1 MELVENLLRENA
13 GDRVVTTTEQATT
26 PAQDAPS
33 RQRVHYGE
41 PEHFEIVEFL
51 EDEATLLD
59 SGKLLDWVGL
69 MAVDVRYQM
78 PVRST
83 RDLID
88 GSEFSDGMFMFDETI
103 LTLGIKAT
111 RLAATTSAWAEKPP
125 SRTRRHV
132 TNIRVFRTGVDNE
145 YEVTSSL
152 LLLRNRYQEHH
163 YEIISARRV
172 DVLRREDGVL
182 KIAKRVIYSDQAS
195 LGTQNLAV
203 FL

>member
-1 MELVENLLRENA
+1 MTTAEDTKAEAVEE
-13 GDRVVTTTEQATT
+13 T
-26 PAQDAPS
+26 PP
-33 RQRVHYGE
+33 QRVHFGE

-59 SGKLLDWVGL
+59 SGKLLEWLGL
-69 MAVDVRYQM
+69 MTPDLRYQM

-83 RDLID
+83 RDLVD
-88 GSEFSDGMFMFDETI
+88 GSEFAESMFMFDETI

-111 RLAATTSAWAEKPP
+111 RLAATMSAWAEKPP

-132 TNIRVFRTGVDNE
+132 TNIRVFRAGDDE

-172 DVLRREDGVL
+172 DRIRRQDGAL
-182 KIAKRVIYSDQAS
+182 KIAKRLIYSDQAT

>member
-1 MELVENLLRENA
+1 
-13 GDRVVTTTEQATT
+13 VTTTEKATEAAAE
-26 PAQDAPS
+26 AQPK
-33 RQRVHYGE
+33 QRVHFGE

-59 SGKLLDWVGL
+59 SGKLMEWMGL
-69 MAVDVRYQM
+69 MAVDLRYQM

-88 GSEFSDGMFMFDETI
+88 GSEFSTGMFMFDETI
-103 LTLGIKAT
+103 MTLGIKAT

-132 TNIRVFRTGVDNE
+132 TNIRVFRTGVEGE

-152 LLLRNRYQEHH
+152 LLLRNRYQEHN

-172 DVLRREDGVL
+172 DILRRQDGAL
-182 KIAKRVIYSDQAS
+182 KIAKRIIYSDQAS

>member
-1 MELVENLLRENA
+1 M
-13 GDRVVTTTEQATT
+13 TTAEDTKAEAAEET
-26 PAQDAPS
+26 PP
-33 RQRVHYGE
+33 QRVHFGE

-51 EDEATLLD
+51 EDEADLLD
-59 SGKLLDWVGL
+59 SGKLLDWLGL
-69 MAVDVRYQM
+69 MAPDLRYQM

-83 RDLID
+83 RDLVD
-88 GSEFSDGMFMFDETI
+88 GSEFAESMFLFDETI

-111 RLAATTSAWAEKPP
+111 RLAATMSAWAEKPP

-132 TNIRVFRTGVDNE
+132 TNIRVFRAGDDE
-145 YEVTSSL
+145 YDVTSSL
-152 LLLRNRYQEHH
+152 LLLRNRYQEPN

-172 DVLRREDGVL
+172 DRIRRQDGAL
-182 KIAKRVIYSDQAS
+182 KIAKRVIYSDQAT

>member
-1 MELVENLLRENA
+1 MELVEDLLREDA
-13 GDRVVTTTEQATT
+13 RDRVMTTTEQAT
-26 PAQDAPS
+26 A
-33 RQRVHYGE
+33 QRVHFGE

-132 TNIRVFRTGVDNE
+132 TNIRVFRTGVDGE

-152 LLLRNRYQEHH
+152 LLLRNRYQEHN

-172 DVLRREDGVL
+172 DLLRRQDGGL

-195 LGTQNLAV
+195 LGTQNLAI

>member
-1 MELVENLLRENA
+1 M
-13 GDRVVTTTEQATT
+13 TTTEQTT
-26 PAQDAPS
+26 AAPQDAPA
-33 RQRVHYGE
+33 QRVHFGE

-88 GSEFSDGMFMFDETI
+88 GSEFSTGMFMFDETI

-132 TNIRVFRTGVDNE
+132 TNIRVFRTGVDGE

-152 LLLRNRYQEHH
+152 LLLRNRYQEHN

-172 DVLRREDGVL
+172 DLLRRQDGEL

-195 LGTQNLAV
+195 LGTQNLAI

>member
-1 MELVENLLRENA
+1 MTTVEESGYPSNSEAPTAEDN
-13 GDRVVTTTEQATT
+13 
-26 PAQDAPS
+26 PA
-33 RQRVHYGE
+33 QRVHAGE
-41 PEHFEIVEFL
+41 PEYFEVVEFL

-59 SGKLLDWVGL
+59 GGRLLEWLAL
-69 MAVDVRYQM
+69 MAPDLRYQM

-83 RDLID
+83 RDLVD
-88 GSEFSDGMFMFDETI
+88 GSEFADGMFLFDETI

-111 RLAATTSAWAEKPP
+111 RLAATMSAWAEKPP

-132 TNIRVFRTGVDNE
+132 TNIRVFRTGSSAE

-152 LLLRNRYQEHH
+152 LLLRNRYQEPK

-172 DVLRREDGVL
+172 DILRRQDSAL
-182 KIAKRVIYSDQAS
+182 KLARRLIYSDQAT

>member
-1 MELVENLLRENA
+1 M
-13 GDRVVTTTEQATT
+13 TT
-26 PAQDAPS
+26 AQDTKTEAAEEAPP
-33 RQRVHYGE
+33 QRVHFGE

-59 SGKLLDWVGL
+59 SGKLLEWLGL
-69 MAVDVRYQM
+69 MAPDLRYQM

-83 RDLID
+83 RDLVD
-88 GSEFSDGMFMFDETI
+88 GSEFADGMFMFDETI

-111 RLAATTSAWAEKPP
+111 RLAATMSAWAEKPP

-132 TNIRVFRTGVDNE
+132 TNIRVFRAGDNE

-172 DVLRREDGVL
+172 DRIRRQDGAL
-182 KIAKRVIYSDQAS
+182 KIAKRVIYSDQAT

>member
-1 MELVENLLRENA
+1 MM
-13 GDRVVTTTEQATT
+13 TTEPAT
-26 PAQDAPS
+26 AQDAS
-33 RQRVHYGE
+33 TETLSQRVHFGQ

-51 EDEATLLD
+51 EDEASLLD
-59 SGKLLDWVGL
+59 SGKLLDWLGL
-69 MAVDVRYQM
+69 MAPDLRYQM

-83 RDLID
+83 RDLVD

-103 LTLGIKAT
+103 MTLGIKAT
-111 RLAATTSAWAEKPP
+111 RLAATMSAWAEKPP

-132 TNIRVFRTGVDNE
+132 TNVRVFRRGPDQ

-152 LLLRNRYQEHH
+152 LLLRNRYQEPH

-172 DVLRREDGVL
+172 DHIRRQDGTL
-182 KIAKRVIYSDQAS
+182 KIAKRVIYGDQAT